1 MTNNMQKIHS
11 VLGIAMRA
19 GKLVS
24 GEDGTMIDLK
34 KGKLN
39 LVIVAEDASNN
50 TKKLFKDKSSFRH
63 VNCIELST
71 KSDLGISIG
80 KDSRAVIGIKDIGF
94 ANKIIQL
101 ID

>member
-11 VLGIAMRA
+11 LLGIAMRA
-19 GKLVS
+19 GNLVS

-39 LVIVAEDASNN
+39 LVIIAEDASNN

-71 KSDLGISIG
+71 KSELGISIG

>member
-11 VLGIAMRA
+11 LLGIAMRA

-39 LVIVAEDASNN
+39 LVIIAEDASNN

>member
-1 MTNNMQKIHS
+1 MTNNMQKIRS
-11 VLGIAMRA
+11 LLGIAMRA

-39 LVIVAEDASNN
+39 LVIIAEDASNN

>member
-11 VLGIAMRA
+11 LLGIAMRA

-94 ANKIIQL
+94 ANKIIKL

>member
-11 VLGIAMRA
+11 LLGIAMRA

-39 LVIVAEDASNN
+39 LVIIAEDASNN

-71 KSDLGISIG
+71 KSELGISIG

>member
-11 VLGIAMRA
+11 LLGIAMRA

-94 ANKIIQL
+94 ANKVIQL

>member
-11 VLGIAMRA
+11 LLGIAMRA

-50 TKKLFKDKSSFRH
+50 TKKLFKDKSAFRK
-63 VNCIELST
+63 VNYIELST
-71 KSDLGISIG
+71 KSELGISIG

-94 ANKIIQL
+94 AKKIVEL

>member
-1 MTNNMQKIHS
+1 MTNNMQKIRS
-11 VLGIAMRA
+11 LLGIAMRA

-39 LVIVAEDASNN
+39 LVIIAEDASNN

-71 KSDLGISIG
+71 KSELGISIG

>member
-11 VLGIAMRA
+11 LLGIAMRA

-34 KGKLN
+34 KGKIS
-39 LVIVAEDASNN
+39 LVIVADDASEN

>member
-11 VLGIAMRA
+11 LLGIAMRA

-50 TKKLFKDKSSFRH
+50 TKKLFKDKSSLRH

>member
-11 VLGIAMRA
+11 LLGIAMRA

-63 VNCIELST
+63 VKCIELST

>member
-11 VLGIAMRA
+11 LLGIAMRA

-71 KSDLGISIG
+71 NSDLGISIG

>member
-11 VLGIAMRA
+11 LLGIAMRA

>member
-1 MTNNMQKIHS
+1 MTNNMKKIHS
-11 VLGIAMRA
+11 LLGIAMRA

>member
-11 VLGIAMRA
+11 LLGIAMRA

-71 KSDLGISIG
+71 KSYLGISIG

>member
-11 VLGIAMRA
+11 LLGIAMRA

-34 KGKLN
+34 KEKLN

>member
-1 MTNNMQKIHS
+1 MTNNMQKIRS
-11 VLGIAMRA
+11 LLGIAMRA

>member
-11 VLGIAMRA
+11 LLGIAMRA

-34 KGKLN
+34 KAKLN

>member
-11 VLGIAMRA
+11 LLGIAMRA

-94 ANKIIQL
+94 ANKIIHK
-101 ID
+101 I

>member
-1 MTNNMQKIHS
+1 MINNMQKIHS
-11 VLGIAMRA
+11 LLGIAMRA

>member
-11 VLGIAMRA
+11 LLGIAMRA

-34 KGKLN
+34 KGKSN

>member
-11 VLGIAMRA
+11 LLGIAMRA

-80 KDSRAVIGIKDIGF
+80 KDSRPVIGIKDIGF

>member
-11 VLGIAMRA
+11 LLGIAMRA

-71 KSDLGISIG
+71 KSNLGISIG

>member
-11 VLGIAMRA
+11 LLGIAMRA

-50 TKKLFKDKSSFRH
+50 TKKLFKDKSIF
-63 VNCIELST
+63 L
-71 KSDLGISIG
+71 
-80 KDSRAVIGIKDIGF
+80 
-94 ANKIIQL
+94 
-101 ID
+101 

>member
-11 VLGIAMRA
+11 LLGIAMRA

-63 VNCIELST
+63 VNCIESST

>member
-11 VLGIAMRA
+11 LLGIAMRA

-24 GEDGTMIDLK
+24 GEDRTMIDLE

>member
-11 VLGIAMRA
+11 LLGIAMRA

-80 KDSRAVIGIKDIGF
+80 KDYRAVIGIKDIGF

>member
-11 VLGIAMRA
+11 LLGIAMRA

-39 LVIVAEDASNN
+39 LVIVAADASNN